1 LPDEEQRE
9 DTIMIL
15 VNRLLGAAALLTL
28 VGTTA
33 CTTDPVTG
41 EQRVSKAAIGAA
53 IGGALGAGSGALV
66 GGRHN
71 RTETI
76 LGAGIGAIAGTA
88 VGGYMDRQER
98 ELRAK
103 TAGTDVQV
111 VRRGD
116 DIVLNMPSGITFD
129 TNSYQIQPQFRRT
142 LDQVAATLAEY
153 NQTYV
158 DVYGHTDS
166 TGGDAINVPLSQNRA
181 VAVADYLS
189 GHGVQRAR
197 IGTQGF
203 GASQPIA
210 SNDTP
215 DGRQQNRR
223 VEIKIVPVTDT
234 QG

>member
-1 LPDEEQRE
+1 
-9 DTIMIL
+9 MIHS
-15 VNRLLGAAALLTL
+15 RLLGAAAMLAL
-28 VGTTA
+28 VGTAA
-33 CTTDPVTG
+33 CTTDPETG
-41 EQRVSKAAIGAA
+41 QQRLSKAGIGALV
-53 IGGALGAGSGALV
+53 GGALGAGSGALV

-116 DIVLNMPSGITFD
+116 DIVLNMPSGITFA
-129 TNSYQIQPQFRRT
+129 TNSYSIQPQFRRT

-153 NQTYV
+153 RQTYI

-166 TGGDAINVPLSQNRA
+166 TGGDAVNVPLSQNRA
-181 VAVADYLS
+181 GAVADYLS
-189 GHGVQRAR
+189 DRGVEKPR
-197 IGTQGF
+197 IGVEGF

-210 SNDTP
+210 SNETP
-215 DGRQQNRR
+215 EGRQQNRR
-223 VEIKIVPVTDT
+223 VEIRIVPVTDDR
-234 QG
+234 G